1 MRVLVSLL
9 AVSSLLLA
17 AGCGSNP
24 SKDSGAS
31 IRPEGAA
38 YRTDTA
44 SRARQLAVSS
54 VGYQVPSG
62 GGAFSGKPAVE
73 RFVRHMEVTH
83 GFDPKALSLV
93 LARAQKEDWIIEA
106 MDKPVRKTTRTGPPT
121 PNGAW
126 TRYRAKFITPDNID
140 KGVQFWRQH
149 ASTLEKASARYGVPP
164 EIIVGI
170 IGVETRWGRVMGK
183 TRIIDALATLAFAY
197 PRRSEYFTSELEN
210 FLIMARDEGFDPF
223 KPTGS
228 FAGAMGYGQFM
239 PSSFHRYAVDFTG
252 DGHRDLWNPVDAIG
266 SVANYFK
273 GHGWRTGEP
282 VAVRASAG
290 GAAINMKTGFDT
302 RYSLGSLAASGITP
316 ATSLG
321 RPGEVSLL
329 RLDAGSDFEYW
340 LGLHNFYVITRYNH
354 STYYAMAVYQLGK
367 AVKARVGGLP
377 GTRVAQEPA
386 GESEGDAEAT
396 L

>member
-1 MRVLVSLL
+1 MRILVSLL
-9 AVSSLLLA
+9 VISLSLLA
-17 AGCGSNP
+17 AGCGSSP
-24 SKDSGAS
+24 TKDSAATA
-31 IRPEGAA
+31 RPEGKGYGSDKTRRAA
-38 YRTDTA
+38 R
-44 SRARQLAVSS
+44 LAVAS
-54 VGYQVPSG
+54 VGSEVDRSG
-62 GGAFSGKPAVE
+62 GGFSGNPSAE
-73 RFVRHMEVTH
+73 RFVRHMELTH
-83 GFDPKALSLV
+83 GFDPNQLRLV

-106 MDKPVRKTTRTGPPT
+106 MDRPVRKTTRSGPPT
-121 PNGAW
+121 PTGAW
-126 TRYRAKFITPDNID
+126 TRYRAKFVTPDNIE
-140 KGVQFWRQH
+140 KGAQFWRQY
-149 ASTLEKASARYGVPP
+149 ASALEKASARYGVPP

-183 TRIIDALATLAFAY
+183 TRIVDALATLAFAY
-197 PRRSEYFTSELEN
+197 PRRAEYFTGELEN

-273 GHGWRTGEP
+273 GHGWRAGEP
-282 VAVRASAG
+282 VAVRATATG
-290 GAAINMKTGFDT
+290 GAIHMKTGFDT
-302 RYSLGSLAASGITP
+302 RYSLGNLAASGITP
-316 ATSLG
+316 TASLG

-329 RLDAGSDFEYW
+329 RLDAGSGFEYW
-340 LGLHNFYVITRYNH
+340 VGLHNFYVITRYNH

-377 GTRVAQEPA
+377 GTRVAQEL
-386 GESEGDAEAT
+386 EGAADAT

>member
-1 MRVLVSLL
+1 MRVLLSLL
-9 AVSSLLLA
+9 VLLVPFLA

-24 SKDSGAS
+24 PK
-31 IRPEGAA
+31 EGAA
-38 YRTDTA
+38 VAQSGRA
-44 SRARQLAVSS
+44 SEGAETRDRARRLAVSS

-62 GGAFSGKPAVE
+62 GAPFAGKPAVE
-73 RFVRHMEVTH
+73 RFVRHMEATH
-83 GFDPKALSLV
+83 GFDPKQLSLV
-93 LARAQKEDWIIEA
+93 LARAQREDWIIEA
-106 MDKPVRKTTRTGPPT
+106 MDKPVRKSKSSGPPT

-126 TRYRAKFITPDNID
+126 SRYKAKFITPDNID

-164 EIIVGI
+164 EVIVGI
-170 IGVETRWGRVMGK
+170 IGVETRWGRIMGK
-183 TRIIDALATLAFAY
+183 TRVIDALATLAFAY
-197 PRRSEYFTSELEN
+197 PRRAEYFTGELES
-210 FLIMARDEGFDPF
+210 FLVMARDEGFDPF

-239 PSSFHRYAVDFTG
+239 PSSFRNYAVDFSG

-273 GHGWRTGEP
+273 GHGWRAGEP
-282 VAVRASAG
+282 VAVRASASG
-290 GAAINMKTGFDT
+290 SAINLKAGFDT
-302 RYSLGSLAASGITP
+302 RYSLANLAGSGITP
-316 ATSLG
+316 TASVG

-329 RLDAGSDFEYW
+329 RLDVGSGFDYW

-367 AVKARVGGLP
+367 AVKSRVGGLP
-377 GTRVAQEPA
+377 GTRVAQET
-386 GESEGDAEAT
+386 EGDTQAT